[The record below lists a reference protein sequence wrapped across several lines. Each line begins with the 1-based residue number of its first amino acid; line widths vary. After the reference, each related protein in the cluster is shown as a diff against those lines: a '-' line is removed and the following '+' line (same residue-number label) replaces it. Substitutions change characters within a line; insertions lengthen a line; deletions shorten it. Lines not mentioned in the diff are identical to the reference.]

1 MAIDLARLGT
11 VLQSESWQ
19 KSVRI
24 LTHWKIWRRARHVKS
39 SSRPKTILTKQGH
52 TIEYYE
58 QDATSVKLQF
68 DEIDTVLAR
77 LYSFTE
83 EELDFIIN
91 YDIKYRMGVD
101 GGDDAAYVQPILQAL
116 AGLGGKGKMAD
127 VLDKVLA
134 LMKPVLK
141 DVDFQPLASDPE
153 TPRWRNAAQWAR
165 NTMVQDG
172 LIKSDS
178 PRGTWEMTDAGRA
191 FVKQRS
197 K

>member
-1 MAIDLARLGT
+1 
-11 VLQSESWQ
+11 
-19 KSVRI
+19 
-24 LTHWKIWRRARHVKS
+24 
-39 SSRPKTILTKQGH
+39 
-52 TIEYYE
+52 
-58 QDATSVKLQF
+58 VKLQF